1 MIKPEVRFI
10 EVQSETKNSEVNI
23 NSLEAQQLMM
33 KYKIDSLNSAPP
45 LYNESPIND
54 PNRELTFD
62 QMVAIEENKAKVIK
76 QQADYIRQQELNRPQ
91 TYSFDSRN
99 INYQDT
105 QFRNID
111 DSGYGI
117 QVQVVSDMPIEEKRR
132 Y

>member
-1 MIKPEVRFI
+1 MIRPEVRFI

-33 KYKIDSLNSAPP
+33 KYKIDSLNTTPSS
-45 LYNESPIND
+45 YETPIID

-62 QMVAIEENKAKVIK
+62 QMVAIEENKAKAIK

-117 QVQVVSDMPIEEKRR
+117 QVQVVSDMPVEEKRR

>member
-62 QMVAIEENKAKVIK
+62 QMVAIEENKAKAIK